1 MGVRKYSRQDI
12 RAMEVLIV
20 DFPEDLAKDISEVFD
35 THLPIPGGVQDKRE
49 NWRKSSVRFIQSPP
63 KLNLKNSRDHR
74 LRRLDAWI
82 QQYNPHDYEIYAEI
96 IQVTTYEE
104 GEFYKE
110 HRDASGPDHYRK
122 LSLTVQLN
130 DPSEYE
136 GGEFVIKDF
145 GEVKLKKGQ
154 ACVFDP
160 TLLHEVRPVT
170 KGTRYSIVSWFL
182 ECS

>member
-1 MGVRKYSRQDI
+1 VEILK
-12 RAMEVLIV
+12 V
-20 DFPEDLAKDISEVFD
+20 DFPQDLMEDICEVFD
-35 THLPIPGGVQDKRE
+35 THLAVPGGIQDNRK
-49 NWRKSSVRFIQSPP
+49 NWRKSSVRYIQSPP
-63 KLNLKNSRDHR
+63 NLKLVHSRDHR
-74 LRRLDAWI
+74 LKRLDEWI

-110 HRDASGPDHYRK
+110 HRDANGPDHYRK

-136 GGEFVIKDF
+136 GGEFVFKDF
-145 GEVKLKKGQ
+145 GEQKLQKGQ
-154 ACVFDP
+154 ACIFNP
-160 TLLHEVRPVT
+160 TLLHEVKPVT

-182 ECS
+182 KR